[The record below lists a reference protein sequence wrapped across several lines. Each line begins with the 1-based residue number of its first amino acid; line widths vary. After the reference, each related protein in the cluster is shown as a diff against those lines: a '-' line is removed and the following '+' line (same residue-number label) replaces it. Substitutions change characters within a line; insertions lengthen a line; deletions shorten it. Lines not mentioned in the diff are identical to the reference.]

1 MAKSAERFTMLLADA
16 LALVSL
22 IRAWLVLAAPN
33 SVELAV
39 VGLTGGAVA
48 FALGVPLVSQIVR
61 IMLYAAGLVAWLF
74 VVPAQGAAMSATF
87 LELVV
92 VVLVGYLLLRTL
104 FRFGRTVFWAIAV
117 VWCMA
122 ALWVITSSVG
132 R

>member
-1 MAKSAERFTMLLADA
+1 MAKSAERFTMWLADA

-48 FALGVPLVSQIVR
+48 FALGVPMVSQTVR

-74 VVPAQGAAMSATF
+74 VVPAQGAAMSAEF
-87 LELVV
+87 VELVI
-92 VVLVGYLLLRTL
+92 VVLVGYFLLRTL
-104 FRFGRTVFWAIAV
+104 FRSARILFWVIAV
-117 VWCMA
+117 VWCVA
-122 ALWVITSSVG
+122 SLWVIASGG